1 MQTRGSANILGLDLS
16 EYQGITNA
24 ADLFADF
31 PNYIY
36 LRAFG
41 SAGNPDAKFLERVS
55 LAKSYG
61 VPSGAY
67 YFAHPTKAL
76 GNGGEAECDAQVE
89 QFASLLEQAYGYR
102 NFGDLIPMLDVEAW
116 GTTTPQHPM
125 FDGLTG
131 VQVVDWVLRFR
142 DKFFTR
148 TNRRLGF
155 YSNRYFL
162 TDPTQLAMTTAQL
175 DPLKVMPLWL
185 AEYDRYYPANTT
197 DTNAP
202 ANLGGWTS
210 YVLWQYE
217 VIADADTHGLTHGT
231 NEVDHNRT
239 DNVDRIKPPPPPTG
253 ISAKQIADNSI
264 QISFTKPNVID
275 YIGSDIYINGVWK
288 KWVGSADST
297 TQNFDVTAYAKNQD
311 ISYQVVSQDSY
322 NDFGYSP
329 LRTLRLFPTL
339 AESEVNHMPTVAMG
353 TTIKKSTGTAWAGV
367 TSIDGVSVSAD
378 TIETTTIDNPS
389 NSYRTF
395 VTSLKDAGEI
405 SISGYF
411 DFPSQGA
418 ILTDFEAGT
427 TSSYIITFPGPRT
440 WTFSAV
446 VTAFSTS
453 AELEDLIGFECTL
466 KVSGKPTLA

>member
-1 MQTRGSANILGLDLS
+1 MQTRGSANILGLDIS
-16 EYQGITNA
+16 EYQTITNA

-41 SAGNPDAKFLERVS
+41 SSGNPDAKFLERVS

-76 GNGGEAECDAQVE
+76 GNGGEAEVDSQVE

-102 NFGDLIPMLDVEAW
+102 NFGDLIPMLDCEAW
-116 GTTTPQHPM
+116 GTVTPQHPM
-125 FDGLTG
+125 YDGITG
-131 VQVVDWVLRFR
+131 TQLVAWVLRFR

-162 TDPTQLAMTTAQL
+162 TDPTQMAIPSVEL
-175 DPLKVMPLWL
+175 DKLKNMPLWL
-185 AEYDRYYPANTT
+185 AEYDRYYPNNVPDA
-197 DTNAP
+197 NAP
-202 ANLGGWTS
+202 ANLGGWTK

-217 VIADADTHGLTHGT
+217 VIADADTHGLSHGT

-239 DNVDRIKPPPPPTG
+239 DSVDRLKPPPPPSNIG
-253 ISAKQIADNSI
+253 AKQIADNTL
-264 QISFTKPNVID
+264 QISFTKPTAID

-288 KWVGSADST
+288 KWVGVNDPT
-297 TQNFDVTAYAKNQD
+297 TVTIDITNYTRNQD
-311 ISYQVVSQDSY
+311 ISIQLVSQDEWI
-322 NDFGYSP
+322 DFGYSP
-329 LRTLRLFPTL
+329 LVTKRLFTTL
-339 AESEVNHMPTVAMG
+339 AESEVSHMPTVAMG

-378 TIETTTIDNPS
+378 TIETTTIDNAS

-405 SISGYF
+405 SVSGYF
-411 DFPSQGA
+411 DYASQSA

-427 TSSYIITFPGPRT
+427 TSSYVITFPGPRT